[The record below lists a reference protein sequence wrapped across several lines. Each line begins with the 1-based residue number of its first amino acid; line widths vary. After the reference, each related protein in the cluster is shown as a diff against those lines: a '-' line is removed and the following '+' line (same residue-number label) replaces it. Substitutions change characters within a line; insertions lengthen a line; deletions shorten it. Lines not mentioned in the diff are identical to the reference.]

1 MGLSY
6 TVKTSFHWD
15 ATLEIWSFT
24 MYQKDGYTFRTPG
37 LRCQVLLQHKERLSN
52 YNVSK
57 HNYKARK
64 KGGKTAE
71 AKKAECMAKRQRINR
86 HSIPRWCWWF
96 LYRQPNQDV
105 IGENCVHNAAG
116 ELNDK
121 DKMKAW
127 AEHCARVLNVEFEW
141 PSNESSDVPTPNT
154 HTTHT
159 RTHERTHTHTHTYT
173 YTCWPPP
180 SVFATQI
187 RKSLSKVKRNK
198 AAGPSGIIAEML
210 KPTDEERVELVGKLA
225 EAVFRGG
232 MIPVDG
238 RRASSWSPWPW

>member
-1 MGLSY
+1 MDILLGRQGFGARSY
-6 TVKTSFHWD
+6 FNTKNDFPIIMFQS
-15 ATLEIWSFT
+15 III
-24 MYQKDGYTFRTPG
+24 RPG
-37 LRCQVLLQHKERLSN
+37 
-52 YNVSK
+52 
-57 HNYKARK
+57 RK
-64 KGGKTAE
+64 E
-71 AKKAECMAKRQRINR
+71 AKRLRPKRPSAWRSMPCGWQSLRQRINR

-105 IGENCVHNAAG
+105 IGENCVRNAAG

-159 RTHERTHTHTHTYT
+159 RTHERTHTHTHTHTHT

-187 RKSLSKVKRNK
+187 RKALSKVKRNK
-198 AAGPSGIIAEML
+198 AVGPSGIIAEML
-210 KPTDEERVELVGKLA
+210 KPADE
-225 EAVFRGG
+225 
-232 MIPVDG
+232 
-238 RRASSWSPWPW
+238 